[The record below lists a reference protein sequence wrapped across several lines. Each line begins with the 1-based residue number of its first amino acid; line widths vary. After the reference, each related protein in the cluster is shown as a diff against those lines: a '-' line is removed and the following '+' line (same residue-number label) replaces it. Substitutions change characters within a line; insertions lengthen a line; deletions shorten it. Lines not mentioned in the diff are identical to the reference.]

1 MLAVITA
8 VIIKDKQVKVFT
20 ATEKTQNQSQVNIS
34 LTKSMLL
41 KIPVNTV
48 LNMSLLTVSFCK
60 FEMFHTKCVT
70 FIKINDTKFIHQG
83 NTDANVFGG
92 Y

>member
-48 LNMSLLTVSFCK
+48 LNMS
-60 FEMFHTKCVT
+60 M
-70 FIKINDTKFIHQG
+70 
-83 NTDANVFGG
+83 
-92 Y
+92 